1 MPVEQVDQNALF
13 CIDSIFKDVIHS
25 LKIKFRIANSYETA
39 CEQLDNK
46 LKELASSAKEIIPN
60 VNISLKNLDG
70 KLDSSILNIDG
81 LEPIKEDSEEEQEE
95 KMNEIIDNES
105 QDSECTD
112 IDDYT
117 DEEENTD
124 NGESPRE
131 NLDSDTDSES
141 IEYQAPNRIECEEDK
156 QFQQDL
162 DRLLNENLFS
172 RAQEVVRSNV
182 EIAIP
187 IARDS
192 DKKKIDFT
200 FDSTN
205 KNENEPITNENFNFR
220 IMTKKSNKPVL
231 KSIEVPADSE
241 LVRNFLAREQKN
253 REEKEHVKKLILN
266 INERR
271 ELEDN
276 HNVHLNENQN
286 SFRIHNSQRYGNYLR
301 KRS

>member
-1 MPVEQVDQNALF
+1 MDQVDQNALF
-13 CIDSIFKDVIHS
+13 YIDSIFKDVIHS
-25 LKIKFRIANSYETA
+25 LKIKFRVANSYESA

-46 LKELASSAKEIIPN
+46 LKELANSAKEIIPN
-60 VNISLKNLDG
+60 ASISIRNLDG
-70 KLDSSILNIDG
+70 KLDSSILNIDS
-81 LEPIKEDSEEEQEE
+81 LEPIKEDSEEEQDE
-95 KMNEIIDNES
+95 KINEMVDNES
-105 QDSECTD
+105 QDSECSD

-117 DEEENTD
+117 DEEEQNTD
-124 NGESPRE
+124 NGDSPRE

-141 IEYQAPNRIECEEDK
+141 IEYKAPDRIECEEDK

-172 RAQEVVRSNV
+172 RSQEVVRSNV

-192 DKKKIDFT
+192 DKKKLDFT
-200 FDSTN
+200 FDSAN
-205 KNENEPITNENFNFR
+205 KNENESNANESFNFR
-220 IMTKKSNKPVL
+220 IMTKKSNKPIL

-276 HNVHLNENQN
+276 AHLNENQN
-286 SFRIHNSQRYGNYLR
+286 SFRTFNSQPRYNNFFR
-301 KRS
+301 KRT